1 MATLDDFRQLPQYK
15 DFSDEQLVV
24 TLSQKYGIEPGEI
37 AQEFGVSYNPQRNP
51 LGAGLSAGVDQLQG
65 LGYGAIGAGSRA
77 LGAEGVADWADRGV
91 TRNYA
96 ESAFNGRAD
105 LERIED
111 QSLGSALPFLGYQ
124 VAKQVPMLAGTLAA
138 SAAVPQ
144 AAIPAALS
152 RGLAVIPKGLGGG
165 GLKAGMDFAGRRA
178 ALEAG
183 NAFGRTIAASYP
195 IGVGAMYGEAVE
207 RGDPT
212 QGDALAALG
221 LGVPYGA
228 AEAVMPSMV
237 RNAFGSNA
245 ARFAGG
251 IPTRLA
257 KAGGLGFA
265 GESSTE
271 LFQNEL

>member
-65 LGYGAIGAGSRA
+65 LGYGAVGAGARA

-111 QSLGSALPFLGYQ
+111 
-124 VAKQVPMLAGTLAA
+124 
-138 SAAVPQ
+138 
-144 AAIPAALS
+144 
-152 RGLAVIPKGLGGG
+152 
-165 GLKAGMDFAGRRA
+165 
-178 ALEAG
+178 
-183 NAFGRTIAASYP
+183 
-195 IGVGAMYGEAVE
+195 
-207 RGDPT
+207 
-212 QGDALAALG
+212 
-221 LGVPYGA
+221 
-228 AEAVMPSMV
+228 
-237 RNAFGSNA
+237 
-245 ARFAGG
+245 
-251 IPTRLA
+251 
-257 KAGGLGFA
+257 
-265 GESSTE
+265 
-271 LFQNEL
+271 